1 MANLFAQASAN
12 WNAANQWNT
21 VANGSGSFV
30 TPGTGDVCMA
40 NGKAVTINVSPSIGE
55 FRNDTTGGATTGGTA
70 TLSTGVT
77 LTCSVGITCGA
88 NFITCAAGTS
98 TIVAATITSNGGTAI
113 IVSNATTLSVTGN
126 LASAS
131 SGTAMNIT
139 NGSAVVTVTGNL
151 TAAAAGS
158 CISIAT
164 GSGSRLTLV
173 GNTTGASAG
182 GGSGI
187 VAAIATTVSI
197 TGTVTAGTATSTS
210 CGLYTSSGVMTAS
223 ITGAVNG
230 SSGSAAAVN
239 IGTNGSTLTV
249 ATGPITGGSNVAS
262 PGVSLGGTATATI
275 SCAVTG
281 GTAGAGLLTASTAT
295 NSVTISSAVTGGAGG
310 NGVHNTGTGIV
321 TINANVT
328 GGSVGGIGAYSTS
341 GKIDVYGT
349 IYPGAGA
356 TGWLGM
362 ASTSSG
368 TVCLCSAVGVNVANG
383 VGAITGNVRVRY
395 PINASNLA
403 FNVWDEVGNIVP
415 CHADSVLVAGSPSP
429 SDVRYGVSYQ
439 LGGQSGTCYVP
450 AAASVLYGVNVD
462 ATTGTATIS
471 ASDIRAAV
479 GLASANLD
487 TQLSTIAGYVD
498 TEVAAIKA
506 KTDNLPSDPADESLI
521 IAATDAIMTRIG
533 APAGASIAADIAA
546 LPAAVWAVG
555 TRTLTG
561 FGTLVADVWAYATR
575 VLTAGTNIVLAK
587 GTGLTGLNDIAA
599 TDIVSGGAITTGSG
613 KVATVVTTEQVTNV
627 NDKTG
632 YELSA
637 GERSA
642 IQGAV
647 RDIDLSGGLTG
658 DTLGDM
664 VRNAMNLAGNASS
677 ATNDDDWGNQALKA
691 LLDAITTT
699 LGTPAGA
706 SIAADIAGVA
716 SGAVT
721 ADQNADAL
729 LDRADSIEVGLTLRQ
744 AMRLVAAAQAG
755 KLSGAASSTNVFRN
769 AVADDKDRITA
780 TVDGDGNRTAIAVDL
795 S

>member
-450 AAASVLYGVNVD
+450 AAASVLYGVAVD

-471 ASDIRAAV
+471 ASSIRAAL

-487 TQLSTIAGYVD
+487 TQLAALPTASTVN
-498 TEVAAIKA
+498 AIKA
-506 KTDNLPSDPADESLI
+506 KTDNLPTS
-521 IAATDAIMTRIG
+521 
-533 APAGASIAADIAA
+533 
-546 LPAAVWAVG
+546 PAAVGDIPSAAAV
-555 TRTLTG
+555 
-561 FGTLVADVWAYATR
+561 
-575 VLTAGTNIVLAK
+575 
-587 GTGLTGLNDIAA
+587 AA
-599 TDIVSGGAITTGSG
+599 S
-613 KVATVVTTEQVTNV
+613 
-627 NDKTG
+627 
-632 YELSA
+632 
-637 GERSA
+637 
-642 IQGAV
+642 V
-647 RDIDLSGGLTG
+647 RDLDLSGGLTT

-664 VRNAMNLAGNASS
+664 IRSTLAVAGNAAAAVTDEGFGSEATKAAVDAIQARTDGLPSDTS
-677 ATNDDDWGNQALKA
+677 AALAAIFSGVGAVATSVADVPTNAELETALGALPSPASADDILRSPLTEGYAAQGAAMTVEQALHMIWSMLADKG
-691 LLDAITTT
+691 IVGTT
-699 LGTPAGA
+699 LTTRKLDGTTAAMTFTLDSA
-706 SIAADIAGVA
+706 SAPKSQA
-716 SGAVT
+716 
-721 ADQNADAL
+721 
-729 LDRADSIEVGLTLRQ
+729 RAT
-744 AMRLVAAAQAG
+744 
-755 KLSGAASSTNVFRN
+755 
-769 AVADDKDRITA
+769 
-780 TVDGDGNRTAIAVDL
+780 
-795 S
+795 